1 VSQNG
6 PADSAGIHHL
16 GLEKGMV
23 VEELGWDEDV
33 DEDFRQSVMEL
44 IDSDLLEESQDAV
57 DAVFL
62 WMRADDGDV
71 MDLLI
76 DSLTDLGPD
85 GFLWVLTPK
94 IGREG
99 HVPQSDLSEGVAAA
113 GLCLTTS
120 VPVSKDW
127 SAHKVV
133 RPKGKGTR
141 R

>member
-1 VSQNG
+1 MSQSG
-6 PADSAGIHHL
+6 PADSTGIHQL
-16 GLEKGMV
+16 GLVKGMV
-23 VEELGWDEDV
+23 VEELGWDDDV
-33 DEDFRQSVMEL
+33 DEDLRQSVMET
-44 IDSDLLEESQDAV
+44 IDSDLLEESQEAV

-62 WMRADDGDV
+62 WLREDDGDV

-76 DSLTDLGPD
+76 DSLTDLGPA

-99 HVPQSDLSEGVAAA
+99 HVSQSDLAEGVVAA

-120 VPVSKDW
+120 APVSKDW
-127 SAHKVV
+127 SAVKVV
-133 RPKGKGTR
+133 RPKSAR